1 MDRPQITRLA
11 IRLGPNSHRL
21 TTNCDHLA
29 NNLSE
34 GRDALAPDTVT
45 VYIFVFD
52 DTGFLIP
59 TRVVKLFVLLQGQ
72 LTCHLTVISGL

>member
-1 MDRPQITRLA
+1 MDRPQITRLVF
-11 IRLGPNSHRL
+11 RLDLDSHRL

-34 GRDALAPDTVT
+34 GLDALVPDTVT

-52 DTGFLIP
+52 DTGFVIP
-59 TRVVKLFVLLQGQ
+59 TRVVKLLVLL
-72 LTCHLTVISGL
+72 